1 MHVDKPLPG
10 LKDVVVDV
18 QGTICY
24 ESEHDDG
31 STIHEDYVY
40 EMSSPLK
47 LGNKVETY
55 TNIQLSVTVPGAC
68 RTWQ

>member
-1 MHVDKPLPG
+1 MQDAES
-10 LKDVVVDV
+10 D
-18 QGTICY
+18 